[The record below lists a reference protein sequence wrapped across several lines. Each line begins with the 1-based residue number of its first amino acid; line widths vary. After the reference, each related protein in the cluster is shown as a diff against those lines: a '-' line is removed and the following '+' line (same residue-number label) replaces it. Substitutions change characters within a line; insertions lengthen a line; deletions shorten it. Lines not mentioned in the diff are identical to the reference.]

1 MFPMKIT
8 LKNGKEVEI
17 DRAHG
22 MDAKDYCE
30 ISNRGYKET
39 HFLSRSMEDE
49 EISLESCSS
58 FIEEV
63 EESEKEALI

>member
-22 MDAKDYCE
+22 MDAMV
-30 ISNRGYKET
+30 IFWR
-39 HFLSRSMEDE
+39 
-49 EISLESCSS
+49 
-58 FIEEV
+58 V
-63 EESEKEALI
+63 